1 MAVLKVIIDL
11 VGALASRRRVA
22 SVRRDAAK
30 APVRISLAAQWQ
42 RLTETLTQSIDRAE
56 HAQQLQAAATRQL
69 DLAQYAMTTLMDEL
83 SAVMTV
89 PGRRASAVVHRF
101 EPLALRPVDQALAA

>member
-1 MAVLKVIIDL
+1 MLILKIIID
-11 VGALASRRRVA
+11 RVA
-22 SVRRDAAK
+22 ALGSCRLKRVARGDAAK
-30 APVRISLAAQWQ
+30 VPVRISLAAQWQ
-42 RLTETLTQSIDRAE
+42 RLTDTLTQSIDRAE
-56 HAQQLQAAATRQL
+56 QAQQLQAAATRQL

>member
-1 MAVLKVIIDL
+1 MVGLKVIFDL
-11 VGALASRRRVA
+11 VGALASRRRAA

-30 APVRISLAAQWQ
+30 APVRIPLAAQWQ
-42 RLTETLTQSIDRAE
+42 RLAETLTQSIDRAE
-56 HAQQLQAAATRQL
+56 QAQKLQAAATRQL

-101 EPLALRPVDQALAA
+101 EPLVLRAVDQALAA